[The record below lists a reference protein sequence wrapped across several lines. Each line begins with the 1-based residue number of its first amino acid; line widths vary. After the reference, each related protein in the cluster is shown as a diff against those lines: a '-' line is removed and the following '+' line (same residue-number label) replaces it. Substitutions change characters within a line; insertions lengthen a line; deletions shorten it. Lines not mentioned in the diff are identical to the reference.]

1 MSPPSQNNIHH
12 DILSGPTLDAAS
24 GQADSLIVFCHGY
37 GANGADLIGLAPY
50 WQKLLPNTAFAAP
63 NAPEPCEAGGFG
75 YQWFAIRRSADGAPD
90 RQAMQSGV
98 ESAAGLLENFLASEL
113 ARLGVEDQRLA
124 LVGFSQGTMM
134 ALHVGLRRKMA
145 PAAIC
150 GYSGALPGAG
160 VPEINPR
167 PKILL
172 VHGDSDPM
180 VPAASTLDAAQK
192 LHAAGFDVKHHISP
206 GGGHSIMPDGL
217 QLGGQFLA
225 EYLKIIKEDN

>member
-1 MSPPSQNNIHH
+1 MSPPSQDNIRH

-24 GQADSLIVFCHGY
+24 GQADSLVVFCHGY

-98 ESAAGLLENFLASEL
+98 ENAAELLENFLAREL

-134 ALHVGLRRKMA
+134 SLHVGLRRKVA
-145 PAAIC
+145 PVAIC
-150 GYSGALPGAG
+150 GYSGALPSAGAAAL
-160 VPEINPR
+160 PEINPR

-172 VHGDSDPM
+172 IHGDSDPM
-180 VPAASTLDAAQK
+180 IPATSTLDAAQK

-217 QLGGQFLA
+217 QLGGQFLS
-225 EYLKIIKEDN
+225 EHLKIEN